1 MPGKHGN
8 DATETKRPLLDARN
22 YTPLDETSIR
32 YDGWRI
38 VVVCFLLA
46 TFGWGLGFYGQSVY
60 VAELQRLHG
69 WPASLI
75 SSGTTFFY
83 LFGAALVAFVSE
95 AIKAFGPR
103 NCMIAGICTMAAA
116 AISIGQVREPWQL
129 YLANA
134 VLAFGWAGTSLGIIT
149 NTLGLWFDKKRG
161 MAISLALNGA
171 SFGGIAGVP
180 LLVMAIGHFGF
191 SGAMTA
197 SAVVMVVVMVPVIL
211 LSVGRPPVHASAGDV
226 EAADAPSPTQI
237 RARAFRDIGFLSV
250 SAAFALV
257 LFAQVGFIVHLISFL
272 DSVIGRQQ
280 AAIAMALLTAMAVV
294 GRVLFSFVIDR
305 MNQRLASALSFVSQ
319 AIALLIV
326 INVHHDYALIA
337 ACALFGF
344 SVGNLITL
352 PALIVQREFDPRSF
366 GVLVSLITAINQ
378 ITYAFGP
385 GVVGLLRDLSGSYTL
400 PFYGCIA
407 VELTAAVLIMIR
419 GRGRKSVAR
428 RSAAIS
434 RDRAFDATPA
444 SGLRIGSSCASRLL
458 TMRSYALPLPQ
469 QLLQIQPFREH
480 RQRSI
485 RRARPFF
492 LRPVAVELDAV
503 LVGIAQ
509 IQRLAD
515 AVVAGAV
522 ELDAGLDHAIQ
533 RIRQRRAR
541 GIENGGVKQPGGA
554 WRRRMAALAFPGVE
568 ADVMVIAAGRNE
580 RRTGA
585 HPLHHLEAEHAAIEP
600 QRAFEIGDLEMDM
613 PDAGAGNDG
622 WVLGHVVSLRNL
634 TSPRMLRRR
643 TLRDAC

>member
-1 MPGKHGN
+1 M
-8 DATETKRPLLDARN
+8 TEQKKLDALN
-22 YTPLDETSIR
+22 YTPRDETSIR

-95 AIKAFGPR
+95 AIKAYGPR
-103 NCMIAGICTMAAA
+103 NCLIAGTFAMAAA

-171 SFGGIAGVP
+171 SFGGIVGVP
-180 LLVMAIGHFGF
+180 LLIMAIGYFGF
-191 SGAMTA
+191 SGAMIA
-197 SAVVMVVVMVPVIL
+197 SAVAMVALMVPVIL
-211 LSVGRPPVHASAGDV
+211 LFVGRPPVLASVGAVD
-226 EAADAPSPTQI
+226 AAEAPSPTQI

-280 AAIAMALLTAMAVV
+280 AAIAVALLTAMAVV

-305 MNQRLASALSFVSQ
+305 MNQRLASSLSFVSQ
-319 AIALLIV
+319 AVALVIV

-385 GVVGLLRDLSGSYTL
+385 GVVGLLRDLSGSYAL
-400 PFYGCIA
+400 PFYGCVA
-407 VELTAAVLIMIR
+407 VELIAAVLIMVR
-419 GRGRKSVAR
+419 GR
-428 RSAAIS
+428 
-434 RDRAFDATPA
+434 RAKT
-444 SGLRIGSSCASRLL
+444 SS
-458 TMRSYALPLPQ
+458 
-469 QLLQIQPFREH
+469 
-480 RQRSI
+480 
-485 RRARPFF
+485 
-492 LRPVAVELDAV
+492 
-503 LVGIAQ
+503 
-509 IQRLAD
+509 
-515 AVVAGAV
+515 
-522 ELDAGLDHAIQ
+522 
-533 RIRQRRAR
+533 
-541 GIENGGVKQPGGA
+541 
-554 WRRRMAALAFPGVE
+554 
-568 ADVMVIAAGRNE
+568 
-580 RRTGA
+580 
-585 HPLHHLEAEHAAIEP
+585 
-600 QRAFEIGDLEMDM
+600 
-613 PDAGAGNDG
+613 
-622 WVLGHVVSLRNL
+622 
-634 TSPRMLRRR
+634 
-643 TLRDAC
+643 